1 MAQQLAFVIP
11 GIYISK
17 QSLQSV
23 NDDTPK
29 QFIRVYGES
38 ETRENYF
45 VIDDGKELPEYAIL
59 EDYELYSVVQ
69 SDNVEKSI
77 SSKQKQL
84 MRGFEP
90 IEKPA
95 EIVTKPVEQPLKNSP
110 ELTTFS
116 GDDIF
121 KGEIVASENI
131 QKASIHIPYKLTE
144 FEEITLKQ
152 FSGKVEQEITIPEMV
167 MSCNL
172 NFDSLASAIKMFSLN
187 RKNIAQRI
195 AYEFINNPMFFE
207 TLSDIINKMLDE
219 DAKSETQQQ
228 TAIDTTVIESV
239 QTDKASEIKETEN
252 ETTELDT
259 TETISEVH
267 EVAETVVTDT
277 LQEKKNSVDE
287 YLKSHGLI

>member
-69 SDNVEKSI
+69 SDNVEKSL

-90 IEKPA
+90 IEKPEETVA
-95 EIVTKPVEQPLKNSP
+95 KPVVEQPLRNSP
-110 ELTTFS
+110 EITILS
-116 GDDIF
+116 GEDVLQGKI
-121 KGEIVASENI
+121 IAPENLRET
-131 QKASIHIPYKLTE
+131 SIHIPYKLTE

-195 AYEFINNPMFFE
+195 TYEFINNPMFFE
-207 TLSDIINKMLDE
+207 TLSDIIDKMLDSDVE
-219 DAKSETQQQ
+219 QKKKTTQAKVEEP
-228 TAIDTTVIESV
+228 VL
-239 QTDKASEIKETEN
+239 ETE
-252 ETTELDT
+252 
-259 TETISEVH
+259 EVH
-267 EVAETVVTDT
+267 EVIEEKPVEETQHTEAETDDS

>member
-11 GIYISK
+11 GIYILK

-69 SDNVEKSI
+69 SDNVEKSL

-95 EIVTKPVEQPLKNSP
+95 ETVAKPVVEQPLRNSP
-110 ELTTFS
+110 NTTIS
-116 GDDIF
+116 GEDVLQG
-121 KGEIVASENI
+121 KIVAPENLRET
-131 QKASIHIPYKLTE
+131 SIHIPYKLTE

-207 TLSDIINKMLDE
+207 TLSDIIDKMLDSDVE
-219 DAKSETQQQ
+219 QKKKTQ
-228 TAIDTTVIESV
+228 AEIEEPV
-239 QTDKASEIKETEN
+239 LETE
-252 ETTELDT
+252 
-259 TETISEVH
+259 EVH
-267 EVAETVVTDT
+267 EVIEEKPVEETKHTEAETDDS

>member
-69 SDNVEKSI
+69 SDNVEKSL

-90 IEKPA
+90 IEKPEETVA
-95 EIVTKPVEQPLKNSP
+95 KPVVEQPLRNSP
-110 ELTTFS
+110 EITTIS
-116 GDDIF
+116 GEDVLQGKI
-121 KGEIVASENI
+121 IAPENLRET
-131 QKASIHIPYKLTE
+131 SIHIPYKLTE

-195 AYEFINNPMFFE
+195 AYKFINNPMFFE
-207 TLSDIINKMLDE
+207 TLSDIIDKMLDSDVE
-219 DAKSETQQQ
+219 QKKKTTQAKVEEP
-228 TAIDTTVIESV
+228 VL
-239 QTDKASEIKETEN
+239 ETE
-252 ETTELDT
+252 
-259 TETISEVH
+259 EVH
-267 EVAETVVTDT
+267 EVIEEKPVEETQHTEAETDDS

>member
-69 SDNVEKSI
+69 SDNVEKSL

-90 IEKPA
+90 IEKPEETVA
-95 EIVTKPVEQPLKNSP
+95 KPVVEQPLRNSP
-110 ELTTFS
+110 EITTLS
-116 GDDIF
+116 GEDVLQGKI
-121 KGEIVASENI
+121 IAPENLRET
-131 QKASIHIPYKLTE
+131 SIHIPYKLTE

-207 TLSDIINKMLDE
+207 TLSDIIDKMLDS
-219 DAKSETQQQ
+219 DAEQKKKTTQ
-228 TAIDTTVIESV
+228 AKVEEPV
-239 QTDKASEIKETEN
+239 LETE
-252 ETTELDT
+252 
-259 TETISEVH
+259 EVH
-267 EVAETVVTDT
+267 EVIEEKPVEETQHTEAETDDS

>member
-45 VIDDGKELPEYAIL
+45 VINDGKELPEYAIL

-69 SDNVEKSI
+69 SDNVDKSL

-90 IEKPA
+90 IEKPEETVA
-95 EIVTKPVEQPLKNSP
+95 KPVVEQPLRNSP
-110 ELTTFS
+110 EITTLS
-116 GDDIF
+116 GEDVLQGKI
-121 KGEIVASENI
+121 IAPENLRET
-131 QKASIHIPYKLTE
+131 SIHIPYKLTE

-207 TLSDIINKMLDE
+207 TLSDIINKMLDSDVE
-219 DAKSETQQQ
+219 QKKKTTQAKVEEP
-228 TAIDTTVIESV
+228 VL
-239 QTDKASEIKETEN
+239 ETE
-252 ETTELDT
+252 
-259 TETISEVH
+259 EVH
-267 EVAETVVTDT
+267 EVIEEKPVEETQHTEAETDDS

>member
-69 SDNVEKSI
+69 SDNVEKSL

-90 IEKPA
+90 IEKPEETVA
-95 EIVTKPVEQPLKNSP
+95 KPVVEQLLRNSP
-110 ELTTFS
+110 EITTLS
-116 GDDIF
+116 GEDVLQGKI
-121 KGEIVASENI
+121 IAPENLRET
-131 QKASIHIPYKLTE
+131 SIHIPYKLTE

-207 TLSDIINKMLDE
+207 TLSDIIDKMLDSDVE
-219 DAKSETQQQ
+219 QKKKTTQAKVEEP
-228 TAIDTTVIESV
+228 VL
-239 QTDKASEIKETEN
+239 ETE
-252 ETTELDT
+252 
-259 TETISEVH
+259 EVH
-267 EVAETVVTDT
+267 EVIEEKPVEETQHTEAETDDS

>member
-69 SDNVEKSI
+69 SDNVEKSL

-95 EIVTKPVEQPLKNSP
+95 EIVAKPVEQPLKNSP
-110 ELTTFS
+110 EITTFS
-116 GDDIF
+116 GEDIL
-121 KGEIVASENI
+121 KGEIVASENT

-207 TLSDIINKMLDE
+207 TLSDIIDKMLDE
-219 DAKSETQQQ
+219 DAKSENQQ
-228 TAIDTTVIESV
+228 TATDTTVTESV
-239 QTDKASEIKETEN
+239 QTDKASEVKATEN

-259 TETISEVH
+259 TETVSEVH
-267 EVAETVVTDT
+267 EVAETVATDT

>member
-29 QFIRVYGES
+29 QLIRVYGES
-38 ETRENYF
+38 KTRENYF

-69 SDNVEKSI
+69 SDNVEKSL

-90 IEKPA
+90 IEKPEETVA
-95 EIVTKPVEQPLKNSP
+95 KPVVEQPLRNSP
-110 ELTTFS
+110 EITTLS
-116 GDDIF
+116 GEDVLQGKI
-121 KGEIVASENI
+121 IAPENLRET
-131 QKASIHIPYKLTE
+131 SIHIPYKLTE

-219 DAKSETQQQ
+219 DAKSENQQ
-228 TAIDTTVIESV
+228 TATDTTVTESV
-239 QTDKASEIKETEN
+239 QTDKASEVKATEN

-259 TETISEVH
+259 TETVSEVH
-267 EVAETVVTDT
+267 EVAETVATDT

>member
-69 SDNVEKSI
+69 SDNVEKSL

-90 IEKPA
+90 IEKPEETVA
-95 EIVTKPVEQPLKNSP
+95 KPVVEQPLRNSP
-110 ELTTFS
+110 EITTLS
-116 GDDIF
+116 GEDVLQGKI
-121 KGEIVASENI
+121 IAPENLRET
-131 QKASIHIPYKLTE
+131 SIHIPYKLTE

-207 TLSDIINKMLDE
+207 TLSDIIDKMLDSDVE
-219 DAKSETQQQ
+219 QKKKTTQAKVEEP
-228 TAIDTTVIESV
+228 VL
-239 QTDKASEIKETEN
+239 ETE
-252 ETTELDT
+252 
-259 TETISEVH
+259 EVH
-267 EVAETVVTDT
+267 EIIEKKQVEETQHTEAETDDS

>member
-69 SDNVEKSI
+69 SDNVKKSL

-90 IEKPA
+90 IEKPEETVA
-95 EIVTKPVEQPLKNSP
+95 KPVVEQPLRNSP
-110 ELTTFS
+110 EITTLS
-116 GDDIF
+116 GEDVLQGKI
-121 KGEIVASENI
+121 IAPENLRET
-131 QKASIHIPYKLTE
+131 SIHIPYKLTE

-207 TLSDIINKMLDE
+207 TLSDIIDKMLDSDVE
-219 DAKSETQQQ
+219 QKKKTTQAKVEEP
-228 TAIDTTVIESV
+228 VL
-239 QTDKASEIKETEN
+239 ETE
-252 ETTELDT
+252 
-259 TETISEVH
+259 EVH
-267 EVAETVVTDT
+267 EVIEEKPVEETQHTEAETDDS

>member
-69 SDNVEKSI
+69 SDNVEKSL

-90 IEKPA
+90 IEKPEETVA
-95 EIVTKPVEQPLKNSP
+95 KPVVEQPLRNSP
-110 ELTTFS
+110 EITTLS
-116 GDDIF
+116 GEDVLQGKI
-121 KGEIVASENI
+121 IAPENLRET
-131 QKASIHIPYKLTE
+131 SIHIPYKLTE

-207 TLSDIINKMLDE
+207 TLSDIIDKMLDSDVE
-219 DAKSETQQQ
+219 QKKKTTQAKVEEP
-228 TAIDTTVIESV
+228 VL
-239 QTDKASEIKETEN
+239 ETE
-252 ETTELDT
+252 
-259 TETISEVH
+259 EVH
-267 EVAETVVTDT
+267 EVIKEKPVEETQHTEAETDDS

>member
-69 SDNVEKSI
+69 SDNVEKSL

-90 IEKPA
+90 IEKPEETVA
-95 EIVTKPVEQPLKNSP
+95 KPVVEQPLRNSP
-110 ELTTFS
+110 EITTLS
-116 GDDIF
+116 GEDVLQGKI
-121 KGEIVASENI
+121 IAPENLRET
-131 QKASIHIPYKLTE
+131 SIHIPYKLTE

-207 TLSDIINKMLDE
+207 TLSDIIDKMLDSDVE
-219 DAKSETQQQ
+219 QKKKTTQAKVEEP
-228 TAIDTTVIESV
+228 VL
-239 QTDKASEIKETEN
+239 ETE
-252 ETTELDT
+252 
-259 TETISEVH
+259 EVH
-267 EVAETVVTDT
+267 EVIEEKPVEETQHTEAETDDS

>member
-45 VIDDGKELPEYAIL
+45 VINDGKELPEYAIL

-69 SDNVEKSI
+69 SDNVEKSL

-90 IEKPA
+90 IEKPEETVA
-95 EIVTKPVEQPLKNSP
+95 KPVVEQPLRNSP
-110 ELTTFS
+110 EITTLS
-116 GDDIF
+116 GEDVLQGKI
-121 KGEIVASENI
+121 IAPENLRET
-131 QKASIHIPYKLTE
+131 SIHIPYKLTE

-207 TLSDIINKMLDE
+207 TLSDIINKMLDSDVE
-219 DAKSETQQQ
+219 QKKKTTQAKVEEP
-228 TAIDTTVIESV
+228 VL
-239 QTDKASEIKETEN
+239 ETE
-252 ETTELDT
+252 
-259 TETISEVH
+259 EVH
-267 EVAETVVTDT
+267 EVIEEKPVEETQHTEAETDDS

>member
-69 SDNVEKSI
+69 SDNVEKSL

-90 IEKPA
+90 IEKPEETVA
-95 EIVTKPVEQPLKNSP
+95 KPVVEQPLRNSP
-110 ELTTFS
+110 ETTTLS
-116 GDDIF
+116 GEDVLQGKI
-121 KGEIVASENI
+121 IAPENLRET
-131 QKASIHIPYKLTE
+131 SIHIPYKLTE
-144 FEEITLKQ
+144 FEEITRKQ

-207 TLSDIINKMLDE
+207 TLSDIIDKMLDSDVE
-219 DAKSETQQQ
+219 QKKKTTQAKVEEP
-228 TAIDTTVIESV
+228 VL
-239 QTDKASEIKETEN
+239 ETE
-252 ETTELDT
+252 
-259 TETISEVH
+259 EVH
-267 EVAETVVTDT
+267 EVIKEKPVEETQHTEAETDDS

>member
-69 SDNVEKSI
+69 SDNVEKSL

-90 IEKPA
+90 IEKPEETVA
-95 EIVTKPVEQPLKNSP
+95 KPVVEQPLRNSP
-110 ELTTFS
+110 EITTLS
-116 GDDIF
+116 GEDVLQGKI
-121 KGEIVASENI
+121 IAPENLRET
-131 QKASIHIPYKLTE
+131 SIHIPYKLTE

-152 FSGKVEQEITIPEMV
+152 FSRKVEQEITIPEMV

-207 TLSDIINKMLDE
+207 TLSDIIDKMLDSDVE
-219 DAKSETQQQ
+219 QKKKTTQAKVEEP
-228 TAIDTTVIESV
+228 VL
-239 QTDKASEIKETEN
+239 ETE
-252 ETTELDT
+252 
-259 TETISEVH
+259 EVH
-267 EVAETVVTDT
+267 EVIEEKPVEETQHTEAETDDS

>member
-69 SDNVEKSI
+69 SDNVEKSL

-90 IEKPA
+90 IEKPEETVA
-95 EIVTKPVEQPLKNSP
+95 KPVVEQPLRNSP
-110 ELTTFS
+110 EITTLS
-116 GDDIF
+116 GEDVLQGKI
-121 KGEIVASENI
+121 IAPENLRET
-131 QKASIHIPYKLTE
+131 SIHIPYKLTE

-152 FSGKVEQEITIPEMV
+152 FSGKAEQEITIPEMV

-207 TLSDIINKMLDE
+207 TLSDIIDKMLDSDVE
-219 DAKSETQQQ
+219 QKKKTTQAKVEEP
-228 TAIDTTVIESV
+228 VL
-239 QTDKASEIKETEN
+239 ETE
-252 ETTELDT
+252 
-259 TETISEVH
+259 EVH
-267 EVAETVVTDT
+267 EVIEEKPVEETQHTEAETDDS
-277 LQEKKNSVDE
+277 LQEKKNSVYE

>member
-69 SDNVEKSI
+69 SDNVEKSL

-90 IEKPA
+90 IEKPEETVA
-95 EIVTKPVEQPLKNSP
+95 KPVVEQPLRNRP
-110 ELTTFS
+110 EITTLS
-116 GDDIF
+116 GEDVLQGKI
-121 KGEIVASENI
+121 IAPENLRET
-131 QKASIHIPYKLTE
+131 SIHIPYKLTE

-207 TLSDIINKMLDE
+207 TLSDIIDKMLDSDVE
-219 DAKSETQQQ
+219 QKKKTTQAKVEEP
-228 TAIDTTVIESV
+228 VL
-239 QTDKASEIKETEN
+239 ETE
-252 ETTELDT
+252 
-259 TETISEVH
+259 EVH
-267 EVAETVVTDT
+267 EVIEEKPVEETQHTEAETDDS

>member
-69 SDNVEKSI
+69 SDNVEKSL

-90 IEKPA
+90 IEKPEETVA
-95 EIVTKPVEQPLKNSP
+95 KPVVEQPLRNSP
-110 ELTTFS
+110 EITTLS
-116 GDDIF
+116 GEDVLQGKI
-121 KGEIVASENI
+121 IAPENLRET
-131 QKASIHIPYKLTE
+131 SIHIPYKLTE

-167 MSCNL
+167 MSCNF

-207 TLSDIINKMLDE
+207 TLSDIIDKMLDSDVE
-219 DAKSETQQQ
+219 QKKKTTQAKVEET
-228 TAIDTTVIESV
+228 VL
-239 QTDKASEIKETEN
+239 ETE
-252 ETTELDT
+252 
-259 TETISEVH
+259 EVH
-267 EVAETVVTDT
+267 EVIEEKPVEETQHTEAETDDS

>member
-69 SDNVEKSI
+69 SDNVEKSL

-90 IEKPA
+90 IEKPEETVA
-95 EIVTKPVEQPLKNSP
+95 KPVVEQPLRNRP
-110 ELTTFS
+110 EITTLS
-116 GDDIF
+116 GEDVLQGKI
-121 KGEIVASENI
+121 IAPENLRET
-131 QKASIHIPYKLTE
+131 SIHIPYKLTE

-207 TLSDIINKMLDE
+207 TLSDIIDKMLDSDVE
-219 DAKSETQQQ
+219 QKKKTTQAKVEEP
-228 TAIDTTVIESV
+228 IL
-239 QTDKASEIKETEN
+239 ETE
-252 ETTELDT
+252 
-259 TETISEVH
+259 EVH
-267 EVAETVVTDT
+267 EVIEEKPVEETQHTEAETDDS

>member
-17 QSLQSV
+17 QSLHSV

-69 SDNVEKSI
+69 SDNVEKSL

-90 IEKPA
+90 IEKPEETVA
-95 EIVTKPVEQPLKNSP
+95 KPVVEQPLRNSP
-110 ELTTFS
+110 EITTLS
-116 GDDIF
+116 GEDVLQGKI
-121 KGEIVASENI
+121 IAPENLRET
-131 QKASIHIPYKLTE
+131 SIHIPYKLTE

-207 TLSDIINKMLDE
+207 TLSDIIDKMLDSDVE
-219 DAKSETQQQ
+219 QKKKTTQAKVEEP
-228 TAIDTTVIESV
+228 VL
-239 QTDKASEIKETEN
+239 ETE
-252 ETTELDT
+252 
-259 TETISEVH
+259 EVH
-267 EVAETVVTDT
+267 EVIEEKPVEETQHTEAETDDS

>member
-11 GIYISK
+11 GIYILK

-69 SDNVEKSI
+69 SDNVEKSL

-90 IEKPA
+90 IEKPEETVA
-95 EIVTKPVEQPLKNSP
+95 KPVVEQPLRNSP
-110 ELTTFS
+110 NTTIS
-116 GDDIF
+116 GEDVLQG
-121 KGEIVASENI
+121 KIVAPENI
-131 QKASIHIPYKLTE
+131 QETSIHIPYKLTE

-152 FSGKVEQEITIPEMV
+152 FSGKVEQDVTIPEMV

-207 TLSDIINKMLDE
+207 TLSDIIDKMLDSDVE
-219 DAKSETQQQ
+219 QKKKTQ
-228 TAIDTTVIESV
+228 AEIEEPV
-239 QTDKASEIKETEN
+239 LETE
-252 ETTELDT
+252 
-259 TETISEVH
+259 EVH
-267 EVAETVVTDT
+267 EVIEEKPVEETKHTEAETDDS

>member
-45 VIDDGKELPEYAIL
+45 VINDGKELPEYAIL

-69 SDNVEKSI
+69 SDNGEKSL

-90 IEKPA
+90 IEKPEETVA
-95 EIVTKPVEQPLKNSP
+95 KPVVEQPLRNSP
-110 ELTTFS
+110 EITTLS
-116 GDDIF
+116 GEDVLQGKI
-121 KGEIVASENI
+121 IAPENLRET
-131 QKASIHIPYKLTE
+131 SIHIPYKLTE

-207 TLSDIINKMLDE
+207 TLSDIIDKMLDSDVE
-219 DAKSETQQQ
+219 QKKKTTQAKVEEP
-228 TAIDTTVIESV
+228 VL
-239 QTDKASEIKETEN
+239 ETE
-252 ETTELDT
+252 
-259 TETISEVH
+259 EVH
-267 EVAETVVTDT
+267 EVIEEKPVEETQHTEAETDDS

>member
-11 GIYISK
+11 GIYILK

-69 SDNVEKSI
+69 SDNVEKSL

-90 IEKPA
+90 IEKPEETVA
-95 EIVTKPVEQPLKNSP
+95 KPVVEQPLRNRP
-110 ELTTFS
+110 EITTLS
-116 GDDIF
+116 GEDVLQGKI
-121 KGEIVASENI
+121 IAPENLRET
-131 QKASIHIPYKLTE
+131 SIHIPYKLTE

-207 TLSDIINKMLDE
+207 TLSDIIDKMLDSDVE
-219 DAKSETQQQ
+219 QKKKTTQAKVEEP
-228 TAIDTTVIESV
+228 VF
-239 QTDKASEIKETEN
+239 ETE
-252 ETTELDT
+252 
-259 TETISEVH
+259 EVH
-267 EVAETVVTDT
+267 EVIEEKPVEETQHTEAETDDS

>member
-23 NDDTPK
+23 NDDTSK

-69 SDNVEKSI
+69 SDNVEKSL

-90 IEKPA
+90 IEKPEETVA
-95 EIVTKPVEQPLKNSP
+95 KPVVEQPLRNRP
-110 ELTTFS
+110 EITTLS
-116 GDDIF
+116 GEDVLQGKI
-121 KGEIVASENI
+121 IAPENLRET
-131 QKASIHIPYKLTE
+131 SIHIPYKLTE

-207 TLSDIINKMLDE
+207 TLSDIIDKMLDSDVE
-219 DAKSETQQQ
+219 QKKKTTQAKVEEP
-228 TAIDTTVIESV
+228 VL
-239 QTDKASEIKETEN
+239 ETE
-252 ETTELDT
+252 
-259 TETISEVH
+259 EVH
-267 EVAETVVTDT
+267 EVIEEKPVEETQHTEAETDDS

>member
-69 SDNVEKSI
+69 SDNIEKSI

-95 EIVTKPVEQPLKNSP
+95 EIVAKPVEQPLKNSP
-110 ELTTFS
+110 EIISLS
-116 GDDIF
+116 SDDIL
-121 KGEIVASENI
+121 KGEIVVSENI
-131 QKASIHIPYKLTE
+131 HKTSIHIPYKLTE

-219 DAKSETQQQ
+219 DAKSETQQ
-228 TAIDTTVIESV
+228 TATDTTVTESV
-239 QTDKASEIKETEN
+239 QTDKATEVKATEN
-252 ETTELDT
+252 ETTELNT
-259 TETISEVH
+259 TEIISEVH
-267 EVAETVVTDT
+267 EVGETVVTDT

>member
-69 SDNVEKSI
+69 SDNVEKSL

-95 EIVTKPVEQPLKNSP
+95 ETVAKPVVEQPLRNSP
-110 ELTTFS
+110 ITTIS
-116 GDDIF
+116 GEDVLQG
-121 KGEIVASENI
+121 KIVAPENI
-131 QKASIHIPYKLTE
+131 RETSIHIPYKLTE

-152 FSGKVEQEITIPEMV
+152 FSGKVEQDVTIPEMV

-207 TLSDIINKMLDE
+207 TLSDIIDKMLDSDVE
-219 DAKSETQQQ
+219 QKKKTQ
-228 TAIDTTVIESV
+228 AEVEEPV
-239 QTDKASEIKETEN
+239 LETE
-252 ETTELDT
+252 
-259 TETISEVH
+259 EVH
-267 EVAETVVTDT
+267 EVIEEKPVEETQHTEAETDDS

>member
-11 GIYISK
+11 GIYILK

-69 SDNVEKSI
+69 SDNVEKSL

-90 IEKPA
+90 IEKPEETVA
-95 EIVTKPVEQPLKNSP
+95 KPVVEQPLRNSP
-110 ELTTFS
+110 EITTLS
-116 GDDIF
+116 GEDVLQGKI
-121 KGEIVASENI
+121 IAPENLRET
-131 QKASIHIPYKLTE
+131 SIHIPYKLTE

-207 TLSDIINKMLDE
+207 TLSDIIDKMLDSDVE
-219 DAKSETQQQ
+219 QKKKTTQAKVEEP
-228 TAIDTTVIESV
+228 VL
-239 QTDKASEIKETEN
+239 ETE
-252 ETTELDT
+252 
-259 TETISEVH
+259 EVH
-267 EVAETVVTDT
+267 EVIEEKPVEETQHTEAETDDS

>member
-69 SDNVEKSI
+69 SDNIEKSI

-95 EIVTKPVEQPLKNSP
+95 EIVAKPVEQPLKNSP
-110 ELTTFS
+110 EIISLS
-116 GDDIF
+116 SDDIL
-121 KGEIVASENI
+121 KGEIVVSENI
-131 QKASIHIPYKLTE
+131 HKTSIHIQYKLTE
-144 FEEITLKQ
+144 FEEITLNQ

-207 TLSDIINKMLDE
+207 TLSDIIDKMLDSDVE
-219 DAKSETQQQ
+219 QKKKTTQAKVEEP
-228 TAIDTTVIESV
+228 VL
-239 QTDKASEIKETEN
+239 ETE
-252 ETTELDT
+252 
-259 TETISEVH
+259 EVH
-267 EVAETVVTDT
+267 EVIEEKPVEETQHTEAETDDS

>member
-69 SDNVEKSI
+69 SDNVEKSL

-90 IEKPA
+90 IEKPEETVA
-95 EIVTKPVEQPLKNSP
+95 KPVVEQPLRNSP
-110 ELTTFS
+110 EITTLS
-116 GDDIF
+116 GEDVLQG
-121 KGEIVASENI
+121 KIVAPENLRET
-131 QKASIHIPYKLTE
+131 SIHIPYKLTE

-207 TLSDIINKMLDE
+207 TLSDIIDKMLDSDVE
-219 DAKSETQQQ
+219 QKKKTTQAKVEEP
-228 TAIDTTVIESV
+228 VL
-239 QTDKASEIKETEN
+239 ETE
-252 ETTELDT
+252 
-259 TETISEVH
+259 EVH
-267 EVAETVVTDT
+267 EVIEEKPVEETQHTEAETDDS

>member
-69 SDNVEKSI
+69 SDNVEKSL

-90 IEKPA
+90 IEKPEETVA
-95 EIVTKPVEQPLKNSP
+95 KPVVEQPLRNSP
-110 ELTTFS
+110 EITTLS
-116 GDDIF
+116 GEDVLQGKI
-121 KGEIVASENI
+121 IAPENLRET
-131 QKASIHIPYKLTE
+131 SIHIPYKLTE

-195 AYEFINNPMFFE
+195 AYEFINIPMFFE
-207 TLSDIINKMLDE
+207 TLSDIIDKMLDSDVE
-219 DAKSETQQQ
+219 QKKKTTQAKVEEP
-228 TAIDTTVIESV
+228 VL
-239 QTDKASEIKETEN
+239 ETE
-252 ETTELDT
+252 
-259 TETISEVH
+259 EVH
-267 EVAETVVTDT
+267 EVIEEKPVEETQHTEAETDDS

>member
-69 SDNVEKSI
+69 SDNVEKSL

-90 IEKPA
+90 IEKPEETVA
-95 EIVTKPVEQPLKNSP
+95 KPVVEQPLRNSP
-110 ELTTFS
+110 EITTLS
-116 GDDIF
+116 GEDVLQGKI
-121 KGEIVASENI
+121 IAPENLRET
-131 QKASIHIPYKLTE
+131 SIHIPYKLTE

-187 RKNIAQRI
+187 RKNFAQRI

-207 TLSDIINKMLDE
+207 TLSDIIDKMLDSDVE
-219 DAKSETQQQ
+219 QKKKTTQAKVEEP
-228 TAIDTTVIESV
+228 VL
-239 QTDKASEIKETEN
+239 ETE
-252 ETTELDT
+252 
-259 TETISEVH
+259 EVH
-267 EVAETVVTDT
+267 EVIEEKPVEETQHTEAETDDS

>member
-29 QFIRVYGES
+29 QFIRVYRES

-45 VIDDGKELPEYAIL
+45 VINDGKELPEYAIL

-90 IEKPA
+90 IEKPE

-110 ELTTFS
+110 EITSFL
-116 GDDIF
+116 GDDIL

-131 QKASIHIPYKLTE
+131 QKSTIHIPYKLTE

-207 TLSDIINKMLDE
+207 TLSDIINKMLDSDVE
-219 DAKSETQQQ
+219 QKKKTTQAKVEEP
-228 TAIDTTVIESV
+228 VL
-239 QTDKASEIKETEN
+239 ETE
-252 ETTELDT
+252 
-259 TETISEVH
+259 EVH
-267 EVAETVVTDT
+267 EVIEEKPVEETQHTEAETDDS

>member
-11 GIYISK
+11 GIYILK

>member
-69 SDNVEKSI
+69 SDNVEKSL

-90 IEKPA
+90 IEKLEETVA
-95 EIVTKPVEQPLKNSP
+95 KPVVEQPLRNSP
-110 ELTTFS
+110 EITTLS
-116 GDDIF
+116 GEDVLQGKI
-121 KGEIVASENI
+121 IAPENLRET
-131 QKASIHIPYKLTE
+131 SIHIPYKLTE

-207 TLSDIINKMLDE
+207 TLSDIIDKMLDSDVE
-219 DAKSETQQQ
+219 QKKKTTQAKVEEP
-228 TAIDTTVIESV
+228 VL
-239 QTDKASEIKETEN
+239 ETE
-252 ETTELDT
+252 
-259 TETISEVH
+259 EVH
-267 EVAETVVTDT
+267 EVIEEKPVEETQHTEAETDDS

>member
-69 SDNVEKSI
+69 SDNVEKSF

-95 EIVTKPVEQPLKNSP
+95 EIVAKPVEQPLKNSP
-110 ELTTFS
+110 EITTFS
-116 GDDIF
+116 GEDIL

-219 DAKSETQQQ
+219 DAKSENQQ
-228 TAIDTTVIESV
+228 TATDTTVTESV
-239 QTDKASEIKETEN
+239 QTDKASEVKATEN

-259 TETISEVH
+259 TETVSEVH
-267 EVAETVVTDT
+267 EVAETVATDT

>member
-69 SDNVEKSI
+69 SNNVEKSI

-90 IEKPA
+90 VEKPA
-95 EIVTKPVEQPLKNSP
+95 EIVAKPVEQPLKNSP
-110 ELTTFS
+110 EITTFS
-116 GDDIF
+116 GEDIL
-121 KGEIVASENI
+121 KGELVASENI

-219 DAKSETQQQ
+219 DVKSETQQ
-228 TAIDTTVIESV
+228 TATDTTVTESV
-239 QTDKASEIKETEN
+239 HTDKASEVKATEN

-259 TETISEVH
+259 TETVSEVH
-267 EVAETVVTDT
+267 EVVETVVTDT
-277 LQEKKNSVDE
+277 LQEKKNSIDE

>member
-69 SDNVEKSI
+69 SNNVEKSL

-90 IEKPA
+90 IEKPEETVA
-95 EIVTKPVEQPLKNSP
+95 KPVVEQPLRNRP
-110 ELTTFS
+110 EITTLS
-116 GDDIF
+116 GEDVLQRKI
-121 KGEIVASENI
+121 IAPENLRET
-131 QKASIHIPYKLTE
+131 SIHIPYKLTE

-207 TLSDIINKMLDE
+207 TLSDIIDKMLDSDVE
-219 DAKSETQQQ
+219 QKKKTTQAKVEEP
-228 TAIDTTVIESV
+228 VL
-239 QTDKASEIKETEN
+239 ETE
-252 ETTELDT
+252 
-259 TETISEVH
+259 EVH
-267 EVAETVVTDT
+267 EVIEEKPVEETQHTEAETDDS

>member
-69 SDNVEKSI
+69 SDNVDKSL

-90 IEKPA
+90 IEKPEETVA
-95 EIVTKPVEQPLKNSP
+95 KPVVEQPLRNSP
-110 ELTTFS
+110 EITTLS
-116 GDDIF
+116 GEDVLQGKI
-121 KGEIVASENI
+121 IAPENLRET
-131 QKASIHIPYKLTE
+131 SIHIPYKLTE

-172 NFDSLASAIKMFSLN
+172 NFNSLASAIKMFSLN

-207 TLSDIINKMLDE
+207 TLSDIIDKMLDSDVE
-219 DAKSETQQQ
+219 QKKKTTQAKVEEP
-228 TAIDTTVIESV
+228 VL
-239 QTDKASEIKETEN
+239 ETE
-252 ETTELDT
+252 
-259 TETISEVH
+259 EVH
-267 EVAETVVTDT
+267 EVIEEKPVEETQHTEAETDDS